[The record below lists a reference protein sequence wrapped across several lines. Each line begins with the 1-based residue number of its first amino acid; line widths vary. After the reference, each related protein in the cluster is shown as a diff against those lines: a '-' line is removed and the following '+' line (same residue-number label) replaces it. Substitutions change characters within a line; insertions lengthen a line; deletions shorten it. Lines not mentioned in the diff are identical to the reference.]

1 MKYDGDIAYNQA
13 HFNYNGV
20 YVVSPESFGV
30 TSNFGGLKVL
40 GVIVI
45 SPPSI
50 DSTLVFVDSH
60 SIISPSGIIE
70 NTETSSYMTFA
81 MFDGYGSSEISKI
94 NADAFAVSSLNNEE
108 LYTTGYVAISVNKN
122 EAYAV
127 SNAESIILEDNS
139 AGTINV
145 TIISNA

>member
-1 MKYDGDIAYNQA
+1 MLYNGDIAYNQA

-20 YVVSPESFGV
+20 YVVSPQSFGL
-30 TSNFGGLKVL
+30 TTNFGGLNIL

-45 SPPSI
+45 SPPSV
-50 DSTLVFVDSH
+50 DSTLVFVNSH
-60 SIISPSGIIE
+60 SVVTPSGIID

-81 MFDGYGSSEISKI
+81 MFDGYGSSEITKI
-94 NADAFAVSSLNNEE
+94 NADAYAISTLNSEEIYSSGYIAVS
-108 LYTTGYVAISVNKN
+108 INKN

-127 SNAESIILEDNS
+127 SNAQSITLEDNS

-145 TIISNA
+145 TIMSNA

>member
-20 YVVSPESFGV
+20 YVVSPESFGL
-30 TSNFGGLKVL
+30 TSNFGGLNVL
-40 GVIVI
+40 SVIVI

-50 DSTLVFVDSH
+50 NSTLVFVDSH
-60 SIISPSGIIE
+60 SVISPSGIID

-81 MFDGYGSSEISKI
+81 MFDGYGSSEITKI
-94 NADAFAVSSLNNEE
+94 NADAYAISTLNSEEIYSSGYIAVS
-108 LYTTGYVAISVNKN
+108 INKN

-139 AGTINV
+139 AGTINI

>member
-20 YVVSPESFGV
+20 YVVSPESFGI

-50 DSTLVFVDSH
+50 DSTLVFVNSH
-60 SIISPSGIIE
+60 SVITPSGIIE
-70 NTETSSYMTFA
+70 NTETSSFMTFA

>member
-1 MKYDGDIAYNQA
+1 MLYNGDIAYNQA
-13 HFNYNGV
+13 HFNYSGV
-20 YVVSPESFGV
+20 YVVSPESFGI

-60 SIISPSGIIE
+60 SVITPSGIIE
-70 NTETSSYMTFA
+70 NTETSSFMTFA

-94 NADAFAVSSLNNEE
+94 NADAFAVSSLSNEE
-108 LYTTGYVAISVNKN
+108 LYTTGYMAISVNKN

-127 SNAESIILEDNS
+127 SNAESILLEDNS

>member
-1 MKYDGDIAYNQA
+1 
-13 HFNYNGV
+13 
-20 YVVSPESFGV
+20 
-30 TSNFGGLKVL
+30 
-40 GVIVI
+40 
-45 SPPSI
+45 
-50 DSTLVFVDSH
+50 
-60 SIISPSGIIE
+60 
-70 NTETSSYMTFA
+70 MTFA

>member
-1 MKYDGDIAYNQA
+1 MLYNGDIAYNQA

-20 YVVSPESFGV
+20 YVVSPESFGI
-30 TSNFGGLKVL
+30 TTNFGGLKVL

-50 DSTLVFVDSH
+50 NSTLVFVDSH
-60 SIISPSGIIE
+60 SVITPSGIIE
-70 NTETSSYMTFA
+70 NTETSSSMTFA

-94 NADAFAVSSLNNEE
+94 NADAFAVASLNNEE
-108 LYTTGYVAISVNKN
+108 LYSSGYVAVSINKN

>member
-30 TSNFGGLKVL
+30 TSNLGGLKVL

-50 DSTLVFVDSH
+50 DSTLVFVNSH
-60 SIISPSGIIE
+60 SVITPSGIIE
-70 NTETSSYMTFA
+70 NTETSSFMTFA